1 MPSVPPSRTNVF
13 VLATTVLLGGC
24 TLLSKATATSAT
36 ASASSLM
43 VVQGNGQSAQAGKT
57 LPGAIVLRVLDENG
71 RGVPKQVATL
81 VVTAGGGTVNPAT
94 VVSDSSGEMKLNWT
108 LGSANPS
115 QSLVAT
121 LNGTIGVNVSATAIF
136 PSAVIVAQGQLQS
149 GKVAAV
155 LKNDIVIRVVG
166 ASNQPMIGVP
176 VTFTVTEGGG
186 GISPQSGVTNALGE
200 FSTKWTLGAAQGS
213 NSLVVTA
220 GDLPIANVKAI
231 ATP

>member
-24 TLLSKATATSAT
+24 TLFSKATATSAT